1 MLRLEGVSVAY
12 GKHEALHEVS
22 LSVTAGETTAILGTN
37 GAGKTT
43 MLNAIVG
50 LVRPRPGGRILFE
63 GRPIESE
70 PTHRIVESGVALV
83 PEGRRLFGEMTVAEN
98 LALGAY
104 ARRSAASARETMAR
118 QLALLPVLAERR
130 NQRADTLSGGEQP
143 PTGGSR
149 PRAGKR
155 PRRPLGDTGGAPTRQ
170 GDPAGLSRALTAH
183 RASGRTRRA

>member
-63 GRPIESE
+63 GRPIESD

-104 ARRSAASARETMAR
+104 ARRSAPARRWSGSSRSFPCWPSAAI
-118 QLALLPVLAERR
+118 
-130 NQRADTLSGGEQP
+130 SG
-143 PTGGSR
+143 PT
-149 PRAGKR
+149 P
-155 PRRPLGDTGGAPTRQ
+155 
-170 GDPAGLSRALTAH
+170 
-183 RASGRTRRA
+183 